1 MSFSAK
7 ILEKFVKLEAQT
19 LKKQETVKNDAEK
32 KLAIPP
38 ETRKW
43 RKIKISDNPGHKY
56 LSQNSKFGIKFVIF

>member
-43 RKIKISDNPGHKY
+43 RKIKISDNHWP
-56 LSQNSKFGIKFVIF
+56 